1 MPNPEDR
8 QLGEA
13 EFETLYQG
21 GTPAGPK
28 MPWDL
33 GAPQP
38 LVVALANAGEF
49 TGEVLDVGCGIG
61 GNSAFLASRGLRV
74 TGLDFAPSAI
84 ERARAHAAAKG
95 VDVTFAVA
103 DATKLDGYEGRFD
116 TVLDSALY
124 HCLDEEKRH
133 EYLAGLTRATRPG
146 ARLHLLCFSTEVPD
160 AFPARHLV
168 SEANLRETVGK
179 DWTIERLE
187 PAVYTTAFGHE
198 ELQKSVQGIQGEEF
212 DTSSLADLP
221 TDPDGR
227 VLLPIWQLKAVRQA
241 TTA

>member
-1 MPNPEDR
+1 MSNPEDR

-38 LVVALANAGEF
+38 LVVALADAGEF
-49 TGEVLDVGCGIG
+49 TGEVLDIGCGLG
-61 GNSAFLASRGLRV
+61 DNSAFLASRGLRV
-74 TGLDFAPSAI
+74 TGLDFAPAAV
-84 ERARAHAAAKG
+84 ELARARAAAKNI
-95 VDVTFAVA
+95 DVTFAVA
-103 DATKLDGYEGRFD
+103 DATKLDGHEGRFD

-124 HCLDEEKRH
+124 HCLDEEERH
-133 EYLAGLTRATRPG
+133 EYLAALTRATRPG
-146 ARLHLLCFSTEVPD
+146 ARLHLLCFSTEVP
-160 AFPARHLV
+160 ATFPARHLV

-187 PAVYTTAFGHE
+187 PAAYTTAFNHD
-198 ELQKSVQGIQGEEF
+198 ELRSSVQGIQGEEF
-212 DTSSLADLP
+212 DTSALAELP
-221 TDPDGR
+221 TDADGR
-227 VLLPIWQLKAVRQA
+227 VLLPIWQLKAVRPA
-241 TTA
+241 A